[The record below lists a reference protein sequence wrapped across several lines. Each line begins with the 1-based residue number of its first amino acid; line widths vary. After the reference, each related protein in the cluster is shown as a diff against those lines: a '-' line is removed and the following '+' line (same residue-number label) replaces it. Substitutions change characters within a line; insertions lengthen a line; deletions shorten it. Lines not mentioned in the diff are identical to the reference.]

1 MPAVDPIL
9 RPAPAT
15 ASGALLTAALGG
27 LLFFSSSC
35 GPGDDDPS
43 IDAGLDA
50 SAPVDAGQDAGEAQD
65 AGADT
70 DAGADID
77 AGTDTDAGADL
88 DAGADAD
95 AGLDVD
101 AGVPDMDASVA
112 LDAGEPLDAGTPLDA
127 RCDADRVRVVTSRDA
142 AMPISL
148 EDFTALCDAASG
160 YVEVHPT
167 CGGRNSCAGF
177 SYDQTIGV
185 WSEHTCAGLN
195 TCTGYT
201 CVIP

>member
-88 DAGADAD
+88 DAGADTD
-95 AGLDVD
+95 AGLDMD
-101 AGVPDMDASVA
+101 AGVPDMDAAVA
-112 LDAGEPLDAGTPLDA
+112 MDAGEPLDA
-127 RCDADRVRVVTSRDA
+127 RCDADRVRVVTSSDA

-160 YVEVHPT
+160 YVEIHPT